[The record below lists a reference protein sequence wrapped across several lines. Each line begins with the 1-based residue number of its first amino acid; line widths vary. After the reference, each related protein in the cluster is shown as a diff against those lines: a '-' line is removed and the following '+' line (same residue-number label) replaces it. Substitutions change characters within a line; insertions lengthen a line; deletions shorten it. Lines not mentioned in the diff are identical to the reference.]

1 MTQFRKKYDVI
12 EVDDRCINT
21 MMETIPQ
28 PSDMPYIEHLNQAID
43 MDEIRQA
50 VMTGKRQKKPGKC
63 RVGL

>member
-1 MTQFRKKYDVI
+1 MRVFMTQFRKKYDVI

-50 VMTGKRQKKPGKC
+50 VMTGKRQKKPGK
-63 RVGL
+63 